1 MDKYNLDRMRKLKGL
16 WEDLSVE
23 DYSCKHSEFNIKR
36 TLLEVVNSIESDVN
50 DEDTFHDRDGYYE
63 LKCTLGIWQN
73 DGEVEFTIER
83 KGLDV
88 TRLEILDLIEDAIL
102 KKYDVYILQL
112 EHACGSN
119 CNCDYEGCWEP
130 LLITKCKLEE
140 VNGYVIFEDG
150 IRVD

>member
-1 MDKYNLDRMRKLKGL
+1 MDKYNLDLRRKLEGFWNDFL
-16 WEDLSVE
+16 VG
-23 DYSCKHSEFNIKR
+23 DYGSKRSEFNIGR
-36 TLLEVVNSIESDVN
+36 TLNEVVSIIESNVN
-50 DEDTFHDRDGYYE
+50 DEDIFYDRDGYYE
-63 LKCTLGIWQN
+63 LNCTLCIWQT

-102 KKYDVYILQL
+102 KKYGVCISQL

-119 CNCDYEGCWEP
+119 GNCDYEGCWKP
-130 LLITKCKLEE
+130 LLITECKLEE